1 MSREDLASRVRR
13 KLMKRLEKMVDEL
26 PEGAVTETKSQQDE
40 ETRFFKLR
48 DLTAAYKDLAGG
60 TAQAAGEA
68 EDDVEDLSPIAELA
82 GEDAWE
88 R

>member
-1 MSREDLASRVRR
+1 MGREELAARLRR
-13 KLMKRLEKMVDEL
+13 KLLARMEKMVDEF

-40 ETRFFKLR
+40 VTRFFKLR
-48 DLTAAYKDLAGG
+48 DLTAAYKDLAG
-60 TAQAAGEA
+60 AATGAEA
-68 EDDVEDLSPIAELA
+68 PEDDVEDLSPIAALA